1 MCLYHPLAIRLSDIK
16 LAILMIKNYRLMDG
30 RTEGRIDGWTGKARN
45 INTER
50 PKLVSSINSDMHV
63 LADYL
68 KCKIIIIIQ
77 RERDRERERQTKR
90 DRQTDRN

>member
-1 MCLYHPLAIRLSDIK
+1 M
-16 LAILMIKNYRLMDG
+16 
-30 RTEGRIDGWTGKARN
+30 DGWTGKARN
-45 INTER
+45 INPER

-77 RERDRERERQTKR
+77 RERERQTERETDKE
-90 DRQTDRN
+90 RQTNRQELMMTGTKMNKDKNKKKIQKIKKKRGE